1 MGNRSKRRQ
10 SRVKVRNSAGYI
22 VGVENRDMGHGS
34 KTKNRSARA
43 TNTNTAADREEM
55 NRLRREARR
64 ARKGVTSVA
73 GSQ

>member
-43 TNTNTAADREEM
+43 TNTNTAAEE
-55 NRLRREARR
+55 
-64 ARKGVTSVA
+64 
-73 GSQ
+73 